1 MIDFSRLDKLI
12 HEKGRL
18 SILTLL
24 AARTDWTFQDL
35 KSELSMSDGN
45 LITHLRA
52 LFKAGYVSETR
63 EMLEASGVAARV
75 RLDDV
80 PLMPGAVELAGAG
93 VGSSLQPANL
103 AAVSWRMEA
112 PQDVRVRLLTDPQT
126 CGGLLASVPAGE
138 ADVLVARLCEAGH
151 QAAVIGEVIAG
162 EPRLTVV

>member
-63 EMLEASGVAARV
+63 EMLARQQTRYALTEKGRTAFSGYLAVLEQIVRTAR
-75 RLDDV
+75 
-80 PLMPGAVELAGAG
+80 G
-93 VGSSLQPANL
+93 
-103 AAVSWRMEA
+103 
-112 PQDVRVRLLTDPQT
+112 
-126 CGGLLASVPAGE
+126 
-138 ADVLVARLCEAGH
+138 
-151 QAAVIGEVIAG
+151 
-162 EPRLTVV
+162 